1 MNEFNVTPDLTLLA
15 PEPEHAEA
23 LYHVICANRV
33 HLSPWLPWVPF
44 VKSQADTATFLRESQ
59 AKNTAGQGVIRL
71 IAVKKQV
78 VGVVSLQDFNDVNHF
93 AELGYWIDV
102 AASGQGDVTLSS
114 RALIDYGFS
123 ACGLN
128 KIIVSCAVHNQ
139 RSRRVIERLGFT
151 REGLLRQ
158 NERIGD
164 QYHDAFTYALLHSE
178 WQDMAPSEDHH

>member
-1 MNEFNVTPDLTLLA
+1 MKEFNVTPDLTLLA
-15 PEPEHAEA
+15 PEPKRAEA
-23 LYHVICANRV
+23 LYNVICANRV
-33 HLSPWLPWVPF
+33 HLSHWLPWVPF

-59 AKNTAGQGVIRL
+59 AKNTTGEGVIRL
-71 IAVKKQV
+71 IVVKKQV

-102 AASGQGDVTLSS
+102 AAYGQGYVALSS

-123 ACGLN
+123 ECGLN
-128 KIIVSCAVHNQ
+128 KIIVSCAVNNQ

-151 REGLLRQ
+151 KEGLLRQ

-164 QYHDAFTYALLHSE
+164 QYHDAFTYSLLHSE
-178 WQDMAPSEDHH
+178 WQDMAPPEDHH